1 MVIENDKQTVRF
13 KAQRILYAI
22 FIGILVILLSYFF
35 PEDGPVYGVSKWII
49 IGIPLAAYILF
60 LFYYYS
66 INATYLYFSN
76 DKGVFVF
83 RFFSVR
89 GLGESRKSIEIP
101 SDQLVGM
108 VVAKTF
114 FSKRVEMTLYKKLG
128 KGNAKYPS
136 ISLSLMPRVQRDQL
150 LHILNS
156 AVEKN
161 LTM

>member
-1 MVIENDKQTVRF
+1 M
-13 KAQRILYAI
+13 
-22 FIGILVILLSYFF
+22 
-35 PEDGPVYGVSKWII
+35 
-49 IGIPLAAYILF
+49 
-60 LFYYYS
+60 
-66 INATYLYFSN
+66 
-76 DKGVFVF
+76 FVF

-101 SDQLVGM
+101 ADQLVGM
-108 VVAKTF
+108 VVSKTF

-136 ISLSLMPRVQRDQL
+136 ISLSLMPRAQRDQL